1 MLFLTSGIHQTN
13 LYILFLWKHMFVG
26 PDPKVAYVSTFQSIS
41 FLEEKAGRTTMR
53 FVVNYCLFSRKYGK
67 L

>member
-1 MLFLTSGIHQTN
+1 M
-13 LYILFLWKHMFVG
+13 G
-26 PDPKVAYVSTFQSIS
+26 PDPREAYVSTFQSVR
-41 FLEEKAGRTTMR
+41 FLEEKRGRKTTTR

>member
-1 MLFLTSGIHQTN
+1 
-13 LYILFLWKHMFVG
+13 MFVG
-26 PDPKVAYVSTFQSIS
+26 PDPKVAYVSTFQSIR
-41 FLEEKAGRTTMR
+41 FLEGVGVGTNLR

>member
-1 MLFLTSGIHQTN
+1 MLSLTSGTHQTN

-41 FLEEKAGRTTMR
+41 FLEEKGGGTTMG

>member
-1 MLFLTSGIHQTN
+1 
-13 LYILFLWKHMFVG
+13 MFVG

-41 FLEEKAGRTTMR
+41 FLEKKAGRTTMR

>member
-1 MLFLTSGIHQTN
+1 
-13 LYILFLWKHMFVG
+13 MFVG
-26 PDPKVAYVSTFQSIS
+26 PDPKVAYVSTFQSVR
-41 FLEEKAGRTTMR
+41 FLEEKRERKTTMR

>member
-1 MLFLTSGIHQTN
+1 
-13 LYILFLWKHMFVG
+13 MFVG
-26 PDPKVAYVSTFQSIS
+26 PDPKVAYVSTFQTVR
-41 FLEEKAGRTTMR
+41 FLEEKGRGTTMR